1 LVLFYVFVAA
11 AALPSHRAQQKT
23 LREKSESAMLDML
36 KSTQSFMTGSEKGFD
51 SHFFQEVRSCMSTFD
66 PNLPL
71 AQDKAWQGI
80 IDYWQMR
87 GFPSDEWGKFPS
99 HYWEYNVTVSSMN
112 GMLIYEPCNYA
123 SNIAYYHD
131 VIEICL
137 RKHIGKPFSFS
148 ENYVNAIGKGF
159 SAMAWGSSFWHGS
172 NTMLGR
178 QQDRKTLAVLAYVF
192 HQASI
197 SALKSKSPILHDLS
211 KTPRKKTAIQLI
223 EEFQN
228 MYLTKPVSEWYNIT
242 EAFDIPDYTLIY
254 AGLYT
259 TVLTLSFDEISVN
272 TIIPILAD
280 MFNLPGDFR
289 EFLLDH
295 YVPEIRRV
303 TSDVHLSP
311 PEHATFFFN
320 TVGSTMKLVYAFL
333 WQERVLTRSPLFL
346 DPIVNYIGWELLPRV
361 NSVANQFASFQY
373 FDPHFQNGTN
383 IYPGSSWCNPVI
395 PHAKWHL
402 ESAIGLLDMT
412 YLADEI

>member
-1 LVLFYVFVAA
+1 VLFYVFVAA
-11 AALPSHRAQQKT
+11 AALPSHRVQKKI
-23 LREKSESAMLDML
+23 LREKSGSAMLDML
-36 KSTQSFMTGSEKGFD
+36 KSMEGFMTGSEKGFD

-87 GFPSDEWGKFPS
+87 GSPSDKWGKYPS
-99 HYWEYNVTVSSMN
+99 HLFEYNVTVSSMN

-123 SNIAYYHD
+123 SNIAYYHAF
-131 VIEICL
+131 IEICT
-137 RKHIGKPFSFS
+137 RKHIGKPFFLS
-148 ENYVNAIGKGF
+148 EDYVNAIGKGF

-172 NTMLGR
+172 NTKLGL
-178 QQDRKTLAVLAYVF
+178 QQDEKSLAVLAYAF
-192 HQASI
+192 HQASL

-254 AGLYT
+254 GCLYT
-259 TVLTLSFDEISVN
+259 TMFTISFDEISVN
-272 TIIPILAD
+272 RLVSIMIS
-280 MFNLPGDFR
+280 MFDVSDYIK

-303 TSDVHLSP
+303 TSDIHLSP
-311 PEHATFFFN
+311 AEHTMFFFN
-320 TVGSTMKLVYAFL
+320 AVGATMKLIYAFL
-333 WQERVLTRSPLFL
+333 WQEMVLTRDQFFL
-346 DPIVNYIGWELLPRV
+346 DPNANSIGWSLLPRV
-361 NSVANQFASFQY
+361 NSVANKLTSFQY
-373 FDPHFQNGTN
+373 FDPNF
-383 IYPGSSWCNPVI
+383 
-395 PHAKWHL
+395 
-402 ESAIGLLDMT
+402 
-412 YLADEI
+412 